1 MKKIKEKDLKQAK
14 KEREELAQKDAVI
27 SELQATNESLMLAI
41 AELDAQREKDR
52 TEMELALTELAEMR
66 GI

>member
-27 SELQATNESLMLAI
+27 SNLQMTNESLLLALT
-41 AELDAQREKDR
+41 ELDAQREQDR
-52 TEMELALTELAEMR
+52 TEIEMALAELAETG

>member
-27 SELQATNESLMLAI
+27 ANLQMTNTIALSPTLFAISL
-41 AELDAQREKDR
+41 
-52 TEMELALTELAEMR
+52 
-66 GI
+66 

>member
-14 KEREELAQKDAVI
+14 KEREELAQKDAI
-27 SELQATNESLMLAI
+27 IEELQATNDALVLAI
-41 AELDAQREKDR
+41 TELDAQREQDR
-52 TEMELALTELAEMR
+52 TEIEIALVELTEMG

>member
-1 MKKIKEKDLKQAK
+1 MKKIKEKDLKQAQ

-27 SELQATNESLMLAI
+27 SDLQTTNETLLLALT
-41 AELDAQREKDR
+41 ELDAQREQDR
-52 TEMELALTELAEMR
+52 TEIEMALAELAEMG